1 MKEQSEP
8 TPIIEVSSDINII
21 LDTVNGIVDV
31 ETRNNILSQLKTNDE
46 LGTDIILG
54 VESLDPIE
62 FIIFIVLCEKSKQMV
77 IDTNLQFFKFE
88 EGGNII
94 CFVSNNKE
102 AILGTLKKLFTFE
115 EENTQRHKEINNL
128 FEENGG
134 EEIR

>member
-8 TPIIEVSSDINII
+8 THIIEVTSNINEV
-21 LDTVNGIVDV
+21 LDLINGIVDI
-31 ETRNNILSQLKTNDE
+31 EMRTKILNHLKANEESKVDV
-46 LGTDIILG
+46 ILG
-54 VESLDPIE
+54 IESLDPVE
-62 FIIFIVLCEKSKQMV
+62 FIVFIVLCKESKQMV
-77 IDTNLQFFKFE
+77 IDTNVQFFKFN

>member
-8 TPIIEVSSDINII
+8 THIIEVTSNINEV
-21 LDTVNGIVDV
+21 LDLINGIVDI
-31 ETRNNILSQLKTNDE
+31 EMRTKILNHLKANEESKVDV
-46 LGTDIILG
+46 ILG
-54 VESLDPIE
+54 IESLDPVE
-62 FIIFIVLCEKSKQMV
+62 FIVFIVLCEESKQMV
-77 IDTNLQFFKFE
+77 IDTNVQFFKFN